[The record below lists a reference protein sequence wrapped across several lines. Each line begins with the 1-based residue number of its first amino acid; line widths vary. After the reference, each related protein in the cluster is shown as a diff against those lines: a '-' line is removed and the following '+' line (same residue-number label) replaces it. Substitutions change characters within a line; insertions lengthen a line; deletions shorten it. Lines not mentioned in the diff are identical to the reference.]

1 MICDLCR
8 NLLKIEKINNNIQY
22 VCINCGNSYPLT
34 NNYTLIYESSNIETI
49 LDKKGTDIYYLPC
62 NPREF
67 KQCPGC
73 PEKIVAYERI
83 PKVFTKVYGCK
94 CGKMWYEKIEF
105 DDKVTVKNVT
115 GGNDNKDEKSSASTT
130 NTQTTNT
137 HTTSAPTTSTQT
149 LDTPVKKQKSNKISI
164 AELLKHSR

>member
-1 MICDLCR
+1 MICGLCN

-22 VCINCGNSYPLT
+22 VCTYCGNSYPLT
-34 NNYTLIYESSNIETI
+34 NNYTLIFESSSVETV

-94 CGKMWYEKIEF
+94 CGKMWYEKMEF
-105 DDKVTVKNVT
+105 GGSGVGSVADGVAVNTTKNKVD
-115 GGNDNKDEKSSASTT
+115 GGDMKDEKKASGKV
-130 NTQTTNT
+130 
-137 HTTSAPTTSTQT
+137 S
-149 LDTPVKKQKSNKISI
+149 IS
-164 AELLKHSR
+164 ELLKHSR

>member
-115 GGNDNKDEKSSASTT
+115 GGSDNKDEKSSTPTTTSAPIT
-130 NTQTTNT
+130 NTQ
-137 HTTSAPTTSTQT
+137 TTSAPTT
-149 LDTPVKKQKSNKISI
+149 DTPVKKQKSNKISI